1 MIKDVVLI
9 GLGGVGAVYA
19 SKIPNIKI
27 PVDDAR
33 LKKYTENPITVNG
46 KKYNFNYITKID
58 KADLIIISAKFYGL
72 KDILNNLSVTPN
84 TIIISLMNGISSED
98 IISARFPQAIV
109 VPSYLIC
116 NSIIRNGNYV
126 THDDINKIVMAPNKE
141 LEEFFTSYNI
151 NYEIAEDI
159 KSSMWQK
166 FMLNIAAN
174 QLSAVTRMTF
184 GEMNSL
190 PYIDS
195 LLRNI
200 LKEVIEIANAEGIK
214 NPEVLAENAIN
225 TFKNMAPYGKTS
237 MLQDIENGRK
247 TELDAFALTV
257 INLGKKHRIP
267 MPYSNVFQYL
277 IARK

>member
-19 SKIPNIKI
+19 SKIPDIKI
-27 PVDDAR
+27 LVDDAR

-46 KKYNFNYITKID
+46 KKYNFNYITKFD

-72 KDILNNLSVTPN
+72 TDILNKLSVTPN

-98 IISARFPQAIV
+98 IISAKFPQAVV

-116 NSIIRNGNYV
+116 NSIIRNGNSV
-126 THDDINKIVMAPNKE
+126 IHDDINKIVMAPNKE
-141 LEEFFTSYNI
+141 LEEFFTSCNI

-195 LLRNI
+195 LLLNI

-257 INLGKKHRIP
+257 INLGKKYNIQT
-267 MPYSNVFQYL
+267 PYNNLFRYL
-277 IARK
+277 LGR

>member
-1 MIKDVVLI
+1 M
-9 GLGGVGAVYA
+9 
-19 SKIPNIKI
+19 
-27 PVDDAR
+27 
-33 LKKYTENPITVNG
+33 
-46 KKYNFNYITKID
+46 
-58 KADLIIISAKFYGL
+58 IIITAKFYGL

-109 VPSYLIC
+109 VHSYLIC
-116 NSIIRNGNYV
+116 NSIIRNGNSV
-126 THDDINKIVMAPNKE
+126 IHDDINKIVMAPNKE
-141 LEEFFTSYNI
+141 LEEFFASCNI

-225 TFKNMAPYGKTS
+225 AFKNMAPYGKTS

-247 TELDAFALTV
+247 TELEAFALTV
-257 INLGKKHRIP
+257 INLGKKYNIQT
-267 MPYSNVFQYL
+267 PYNNLFRYL
-277 IARK
+277 LG

>member
-19 SKIPNIKI
+19 SKIPDIKI
-27 PVDDAR
+27 LVDDAR

-46 KKYNFNYITKID
+46 KKYNFNYITKFD

-72 KDILNNLSVTPN
+72 TDILNKLSVTPN

-98 IISARFPQAIV
+98 IISAKFPQAVV

-116 NSIIRNGNYV
+116 NSIIRNGNSV
-126 THDDINKIVMAPNKE
+126 IHDGINKIVMAPNKE
-141 LEEFFTSYNI
+141 LEEFFASCNI

-166 FMLNIAAN
+166 FMLNIVAN

-214 NPEVLAENAIN
+214 TPEVLAENAIN

-247 TELDAFALTV
+247 TELDAFAITV
-257 INLGKKHRIP
+257 INLGKKYNIQT
-267 MPYSNVFQYL
+267 PYNNLFRYL
-277 IARK
+277 LE

>member
-19 SKIPNIKI
+19 SKIPDIKI
-27 PVDDAR
+27 LVDDAR

-46 KKYNFNYITKID
+46 KKYNFNYITKFD

-72 KDILNNLSVTPN
+72 TDILNKLSVTPN

-98 IISARFPQAIV
+98 IISAKFPQAVV

-116 NSIIRNGNYV
+116 NSIIRNGNSV
-126 THDDINKIVMAPNKE
+126 IHDGINKIVMAPNKE
-141 LEEFFTSYNI
+141 LEEFFASCNI

-166 FMLNIAAN
+166 FMLNIVAN

-214 NPEVLAENAIN
+214 TPEVLAENAIN

-257 INLGKKHRIP
+257 INLGKKYNIQT
-267 MPYSNVFQYL
+267 PYNNLFRYL
-277 IARK
+277 LGR